1 MYSSFLPNKNDC
13 HDITEMLLKVVL
25 NTIKYCAMMTNGTN
39 VIIPS
44 LIKMSAVDAN
54 PSTQLVILCHI
65 MGGCYI
71 KESQST
77 LHPTQRKEYE
87 NLEEKK
93 NENIPINTENNNAAS
108 EI

>member
-1 MYSSFLPNKNDC
+1 
-13 HDITEMLLKVVL
+13 
-25 NTIKYCAMMTNGTN
+25 
-39 VIIPS
+39 
-44 LIKMSAVDAN
+44 MSAVDAS

-77 LHPTQRKEYE
+77 LHPTQRREYE
-87 NLEEKK
+87 NLEKKK

-108 EI
+108 DIMRFNIPTVTVGYPILCQNSLKCSLELWYFSL